1 MECIIMR
8 ELNVN
13 EIQEVNGG
21 FLDEV
26 GYLEDALVIG
36 GGVLAGLGS
45 AAITAPAIVVI
56 GGVTGSYYFGKWLG
70 GLINDAINED

>member
-1 MECIIMR
+1 MKN
-8 ELNVN
+8 LNVN

-26 GYLEDALVIG
+26 GYLEDAMVIG

-56 GGVTGSYYFGKWLG
+56 GGVAGAYYGGKWLG
-70 GLINDAINED
+70 GLINSAMKAN